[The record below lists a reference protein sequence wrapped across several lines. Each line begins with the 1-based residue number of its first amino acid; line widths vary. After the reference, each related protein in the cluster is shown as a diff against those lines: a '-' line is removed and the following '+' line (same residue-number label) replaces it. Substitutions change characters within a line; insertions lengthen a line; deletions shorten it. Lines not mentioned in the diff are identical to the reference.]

1 MVFLH
6 LPAIIHSCSSANS
19 IVFALC
25 AMLNLHV
32 GINSLFEKH
41 IRYWRFLAV
50 LLFAILQSP
59 ILQSQGAFAAS
70 AATEF
75 SATLEAEPRAT
86 FEAWYLAQ
94 ISHRAAING
103 YWRKVDGK
111 RSLRRKKKRARRA
124 LGDDD
129 YVTTF
134 PPKYNGPRLP
144 KRLMARWRKF
154 RAKDAPPRKPRDPL
168 PGVADYLASAKRH
181 YNFSPERI
189 PEREFKRRYALEAL
203 RFGLRKDQVI
213 RVFALETG
221 GNGTAD
227 MQAGIHPIT
236 KRGRPI
242 SSALGYAQ
250 LLAANTINVMA
261 KHGPKFVARLER
273 KLNRERAPERRR
285 ILADKLRAL
294 RAMLRTAKSIPYKWS
309 RQRALARTSRGRGLH
324 PLNIDGDIGPW
335 IQVIKLADIK
345 RLAERRG
352 KPNIDSVELE
362 LMNLAGPGTG
372 LEMMRRVGLDKPTAN
387 FFSRRGYY
395 RNSIVRGRT
404 SAGLIQALAKRM
416 DQNMKKKGSL
426 EFLAVFDEIIA
437 SRKGPRVTQ

>member
-1 MVFLH
+1 M
-6 LPAIIHSCSSANS
+6 A
-19 IVFALC
+19 
-25 AMLNLHV
+25 
-32 GINSLFEKH
+32 
-41 IRYWRFLAV
+41 
-50 LLFAILQSP
+50 LFAAWEQLVLEKSIRNGLS
-59 ILQSQGAFAAS
+59 IALLLAS
-70 AATEF
+70 VLATPVALAATKAKEF
-75 SATLEAEPRAT
+75 SATLGAEQRQV
-86 FEAWYLAQ
+86 FEAWYVAQ
-94 ISHRAAING
+94 ISHSAALNG
-103 YWRKVDGK
+103 YWRKVESK
-111 RSLRRKKKRARRA
+111 RNARRKKKRAKRA
-124 LGDDD
+124 LTHND
-129 YVTTF
+129 YVRTF

-144 KRLMARWRKF
+144 KGLLARWRKF
-154 RAKDAPPRKPRDPL
+154 RAKDAPPRKERDPL
-168 PGVADYLASAKRH
+168 PNVADYLASAKRH

-203 RFGLRKDQVI
+203 RLGLRKDQVV

-261 KHGPKFVARLER
+261 KHGPKFVARMER
-273 KLNRERAPERRR
+273 KLSRERAPERRR
-285 ILADKLRAL
+285 VLANKLRAL
-294 RAMLRTAKSIPYKWS
+294 KAMLRTAKSIPYKWS

-345 RLAERRG
+345 KLADRRG
-352 KPNIDSVELE
+352 KPNIDSAELE

-372 LEMMRRVGLDKPTAN
+372 LEMMRKVGIDKPTSN

-404 SAGLIQALAKRM
+404 SEGLIKALAKRM
-416 DQNMKKKGSL
+416 DQNMKKKGSQ
-426 EFLAVFDEIIA
+426 EFVAVFDEIIA
-437 SRKGPRVTQ
+437 RRKQARAGQ